1 MHKNS
6 GKAGDLLW
14 HIHMHMLL
22 NGFLWGLAYAVL
34 VSDMFQAAFEALQG
48 ARKIHDLSSWLS
60 EDHIFL
66 VP

>member
-48 ARKIHDLSSWLS
+48 ARKIHDLSS
-60 EDHIFL
+60 
-66 VP
+66 